1 MKLLQPISS
10 PLVFVMPWII
20 VFSVFWLYPIVYSFY
35 LSFTDYSLVSPETTR
50 WIGIE
55 NYRGMLS
62 DETFRLSLKNTLIF
76 CAGTIPVITALAI
89 LLANAIH
96 QAASF
101 QAFFRSSVFLPS
113 MISVTVLSLI
123 FVQLY
128 SQDGYLSFLA
138 RLVGIQTGQ
147 EGILLNENTALAGI
161 MGMDIFI
168 GTGYF
173 CILFLA
179 AIKNISADLYE
190 SADICGASSW
200 QKFRYI
206 TLPLI
211 RPMILFSI
219 VIGTIKGF
227 QIFTEMYIMTKGGP
241 LHSTTTVI
249 YYIYELAFRDFRMG
263 YASAVAYILLI
274 IMGVLA
280 WVQIGIFNKKD
291 T

>member
-1 MKLLQPISS
+1 MKLLRTTSHPFAFI
-10 PLVFVMPWII
+10 LPWII
-20 VFSVFWLYPIVYSFY
+20 IFSVFWAYPIVYSFY
-35 LSFTDYSLVSPETTR
+35 LSFTDYSLLSPEKAQ

-55 NYRGMLS
+55 NYSAMLN
-62 DETFRLSLKNTLIF
+62 DDTFRLALKNTLIF
-76 CAGTIPVITALAI
+76 CIGTIPVITALAI
-89 LLANAIH
+89 LFANAIH
-96 QAASF
+96 QASRF
-101 QAFFRSSVFLPS
+101 QSFFRSAIFLPS
-113 MISVTVLSLI
+113 IISVTVLSLI

-128 SQDGYLSFLA
+128 SQDGYISFLA
-138 RLVGIQTGQ
+138 RLTGIQTGP
-147 EGILLNENTALAGI
+147 EGILLSEKTALAGI

-179 AIKNISADLYE
+179 AIKNISVELYE
-190 SADICGASSW
+190 SADIAGASSW

-249 YYIYELAFRDFRMG
+249 YYVYELAFRDFRMG

-274 IMGVLA
+274 IMGLLA
-280 WVQIGIFNKKD
+280 WLQIGILNKND